1 MVAKQARTYGG
12 VSADQ
17 RRATRREQLLEAAFE
32 VLALDGPGGLTI
44 RAVAKQAGL
53 STRFVYESFT
63 DLDELVVA
71 AFELA
76 FRQMAAAVD
85 AAVAAAGP
93 DRRAQV
99 TALVEA
105 LADFFLSAP
114 AKGKLLSTKAY
125 GHPAVAARRLARSED
140 VSRTYGALL
149 HGLLPDR
156 PADDPAIDLTARF
169 LVGGFGET
177 STAWIQQSL
186 PYPRDEFVHD
196 NVELFLAAI
205 AALERL

>member
-1 MVAKQARTYGG
+1 MAKQARTYGG
-12 VSADQ
+12 VPADQ

-32 VLALDGPGGLTI
+32 VMALDGPGGLTI
-44 RAVAKQAGL
+44 RTVAKQAGL

-63 DLDELVVA
+63 DLDDLVVA

-85 AAVAAAGP
+85 GAVAAAGP
-93 DRRAQV
+93 DRLDQV

-105 LADFFLSAP
+105 LVDFFLQAP

-125 GHPAVAARRLARSED
+125 GHPAVATRRLARAED

-149 HGLLPDR
+149 HGLLTDR
-156 PADDPAIDLTARF
+156 APDDPAIDLTARF

-177 STAWIQQSL
+177 TTAWIQQSL
-186 PYPRDEFVHD
+186 PYPRDKFVHD
-196 NVELFLAAI
+196 NVELFLGTI